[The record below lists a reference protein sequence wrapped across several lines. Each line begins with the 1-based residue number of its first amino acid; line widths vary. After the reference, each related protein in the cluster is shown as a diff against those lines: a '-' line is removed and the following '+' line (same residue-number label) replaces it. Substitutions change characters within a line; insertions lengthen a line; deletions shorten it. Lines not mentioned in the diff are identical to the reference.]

1 LGSDIWKHVYII
13 SYYNSMA
20 LSSEKR

>member
-1 LGSDIWKHVYII
+1 LGSYIWKHVYII